1 MVYPTGDIHLWTL
14 TGDRPFDATYDY
26 TDSAETGCGDGWD
39 GLLDD
44 LWWHNFWND
53 DPVDWYRYY
62 GMLDDQV
69 PHNYSGCGYRPGD
82 EAGGVVQTEALS
94 FADWAGMV
102 AAQEIGHNHG
112 RRHAPGCGA
121 AGADGSYPAG
131 DDAFGDAGVGIT
143 GEWGIDLRSMTLK
156 PPDQSFDFM
165 GYCGGPAIWVG
176 PYTYRAIG
184 SALRRVAFEL
194 PGQGMLMSVRPQ
206 PAASEY
212 LVGSLRVEGDT
223 ATLTRGFVR
232 QPLPSDVQ
240 LPDGTSG
247 KYAVD
252 LLDAGGVS
260 RMQRFF
266 DPTELSNADEAT
278 ADVVRVFVPWVDGT
292 VAIALSRDGRVLLN
306 VPVSPGTPSVQLT
319 SPNGGESWGGTGN
332 RRIEWQASDADGDP
346 LDYTLQLSLDGGQT
360 WSALAIGLTE
370 ASYEVEAAEI
380 GGSDHARI
388 RVVASDGVNTASD
401 ESDADFSIGKKG
413 PQLSLLS
420 PRDGQTFGRGDE
432 VILEGAAVDYEDG
445 TIADESLVWTSD
457 RDGELG
463 RGRSLWGLTL
473 SQGVHRIALAATDRD
488 GMTTSQTVRITVGE
502 AGQAARPSS
511 LAAAFWLA
519 GLFLVAL
526 AGIGLLVYALRGRS
540 LRR

>member
-1 MVYPTGDIHLWTL
+1 
-14 TGDRPFDATYDY
+14 
-26 TDSAETGCGDGWD
+26 
-39 GLLDD
+39 
-44 LWWHNFWND
+44 
-53 DPVDWYRYY
+53 
-62 GMLDDQV
+62 
-69 PHNYSGCGYRPGD
+69 
-82 EAGGVVQTEALS
+82 
-94 FADWAGMV
+94 
-102 AAQEIGHNHG
+102 
-112 RRHAPGCGA
+112 
-121 AGADGSYPAG
+121 
-131 DDAFGDAGVGIT
+131 
-143 GEWGIDLRSMTLK
+143 
-156 PPDQSFDFM
+156 
-165 GYCGGPAIWVG
+165 
-176 PYTYRAIG
+176 
-184 SALRRVAFEL
+184 
-194 PGQGMLMSVRPQ
+194 
-206 PAASEY
+206 
-212 LVGSLRVEGDT
+212 
-223 ATLTRGFVR
+223 
-232 QPLPSDVQ
+232 
-240 LPDGTSG
+240 
-247 KYAVD
+247 
-252 LLDAGGVS
+252 
-260 RMQRFF
+260 
-266 DPTELSNADEAT
+266 
-278 ADVVRVFVPWVDGT
+278 
-292 VAIALSRDGRVLLN
+292 LSRDGRVLLN

-473 SQGVHRIALAATDRD
+473 SQGVHRITLAATDRD